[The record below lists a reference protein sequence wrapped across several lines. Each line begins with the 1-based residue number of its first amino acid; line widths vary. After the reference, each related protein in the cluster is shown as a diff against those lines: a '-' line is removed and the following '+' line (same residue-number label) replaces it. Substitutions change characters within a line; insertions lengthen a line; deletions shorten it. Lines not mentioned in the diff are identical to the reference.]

1 MSNVLIIFLVFALL
15 GIGFIVRHTPT
26 TEEPI
31 EEVTTT
37 MGDEVVLDTER
48 IIDLSGEGLDSVPQ
62 EIFTLTNAE
71 QLLLENN
78 NLTGSLPAEVRF
90 LQELRV
96 LDLSGNRFTGVPAEI
111 GQLTQLEILDLSHNP
126 ITGLPHELGNLQ
138 NLKVLNLR
146 DTNYSRQDLDFIRN
160 RLSASVEIQL

>member
-1 MSNVLIIFLVFALL
+1 MQSNSCLK
-15 GIGFIVRHTPT
+15 
-26 TEEPI
+26 
-31 EEVTTT
+31 TTT
-37 MGDEVVLDTER
+37 LPGA
-48 IIDLSGEGLDSVPQ
+48 LS
-62 EIFTLTNAE
+62 
-71 QLLLENN
+71 
-78 NLTGSLPAEVRF
+78 AEVRF

-96 LDLSGNRFTGVPAEI
+96 LDLSDNRFTGVPAEI